1 MDLFASLPPMSDH
14 LISHWRLSE
23 AALQAR
29 DFAGARRA
37 TERLLALAPDHALAW
52 VRLSTID
59 SAQGRVR
66 AATAAALRAAAVAP
80 PDPAV
85 RAAVAG
91 RLLDVGLSR
100 ESHDLV
106 RAMGDVPPAVAAE
119 CARLSSRLGEQDR
132 ALAFAERAHAAG
144 MRTPPLLY
152 LRATALLFCGR
163 LDEAE
168 QQLERCLA
176 EAPQLHQAHWTLAK
190 LRRWSA
196 GRNHVARL
204 RRVLAGLA
212 PGHPGA
218 AYVAYAL
225 FKELDDLG
233 DHAAAWPA
241 LERGC
246 AERHRALPY
255 DRAAEDALVDAL
267 IARFDDPLL
276 SPEAASPEGSAPI
289 FVLGMPRSGSTLLE
303 RILGAHPQVADAG
316 ELFDFAHQLR
326 WACDAQSRQVLD
338 QRMVEAAPSLDF
350 PALGR
355 RYLAQTAWRAGD
367 RPHYTDKLPA
377 NFLLIGFIHRALP
390 HARILH
396 ATRMPMD
403 TCFSNLKELFGTAY
417 PHSYDQADM
426 AHHYRNYRRLM
437 DHWHA
442 RLPGRILDVGYEQ
455 LVAEPETVA
464 RKVAAFCGLDWDP
477 ACIAV
482 ERRSAPSSTASA
494 VQVREPIHARFV
506 SQWKHYAAQLEPLR
520 VALGSLS
527 G

>member
-1 MDLFASLPPMSDH
+1 MSL
-14 LISHWRLSE
+14 WRLSE
-23 AALQAR
+23 TALRAR
-29 DFAGARRA
+29 DYAGARRA
-37 TERLLALAPDHALAW
+37 IQQLLALAPAHALAW

-59 SAQGRVR
+59 SAQGQVR
-66 AATAAALRAAAVAP
+66 AATATALRAVAAAP
-80 PDPAV
+80 SDPEIRAV
-85 RAAVAG
+85 VAG
-91 RLLDVGLSR
+91 RLLDVGLSH
-100 ESHDLV
+100 ESHDLLH
-106 RAMGDVPPAVAAE
+106 AMGDVPPAVAAE
-119 CARLSSRLGEQDR
+119 CARLLSRLGEQEL
-132 ALAFAERAHAAG
+132 ALVFAERAYAAG
-144 MRTPPLLY
+144 LRTPPLLY
-152 LRATALLFCGR
+152 LRATALLFCGHI
-163 LDEAE
+163 DEAE
-168 QQLERCLA
+168 HQLERCLA
-176 EAPQLHQAHWTLAK
+176 EAPLLHQVHWTLAK

-196 GRNHVARL
+196 DRNHVARL
-204 RRVLAGLA
+204 REVMAGLA

-233 DHAAAWPA
+233 DHLAAWSA

-246 AERHRALPY
+246 AERRRALSY

-267 IARFDDPLL
+267 IERFDRFPTPQATSLDGP
-276 SPEAASPEGSAPI
+276 SPI

-303 RILGAHPQVADAG
+303 RILGAHSQVADAG

-326 WACDAQSRQVLD
+326 WACDAQSRHVLD
-338 QRMVEAAPSLDF
+338 HRMVEAAPALDYA
-350 PALGR
+350 ALGR
-355 RYLAQTAWRAGD
+355 RYLAQTGWRAGG
-367 RPHYTDKLPA
+367 RPYYTDKLPA

-396 ATRMPMD
+396 ATRAPMD

-437 DHWHA
+437 KHWHA
-442 RLPGRILDVGYEQ
+442 RLPGSILDVGYER

-464 RKVAAFCGLDWDP
+464 REVTAFCGLAWDP
-477 ACIAV
+477 ACVAV
-482 ERRSAPSSTASA
+482 ERRDAPSSTASA

-520 VALGSLS
+520 VALGDLS